1 MSKLKNTHFLLF
13 PRIRMYLSFILG
25 KHKERERDPPLSS
38 KSDYSFW
45 GDAAT
50 PVLKWS
56 AVSNIHG

>member
-1 MSKLKNTHFLLF
+1 MSKLKNTHFLVF

-25 KHKERERDPPLSS
+25 KQKERDPPLSS

-45 GDAAT
+45 EDAAT

-56 AVSNIHG
+56 AISNIHG